1 MLASNKNTQFSA
13 EILRPVQSPEG
24 GWGFVLLPGTASDML
39 PRRGRISV
47 SVCVNA
53 KEFIAMLEP
62 DGQKG
67 HWLKLDKQTLDSSD
81 LSFGHKADFTIT
93 LLSHEPEPE
102 LPEDFSE
109 ALVAA
114 PAAKETWSKTTPIA
128 QVDWIHWIESA
139 KQAKTRDKR
148 ISDACDML
156 AEGKTR
162 VCCFDSSGFY
172 SKAFRAPESL

>member
-1 MLASNKNTQFSA
+1 
-13 EILRPVQSPEG
+13 
-24 GWGFVLLPGTASDML
+24 
-39 PRRGRISV
+39 
-47 SVCVNA
+47 
-53 KEFIAMLEP
+53 MLEP

-67 HWLKLDKQTLDSSD
+67 HWLKLNKQILDAAD
-81 LSFGHKADFTIT
+81 LSFGHTAGFTIT

-102 LPEDFSE
+102 LPEDFRE

-114 PAAKETWSKTTPIA
+114 PAAKETWSKTTPVA

-139 KQAKTRDKR
+139 KQAKTRNKR